1 MDHIWLIGMM
11 GSGKSTVGRSLADR
25 LGCPFY
31 DTDAI
36 IEDAA
41 GSTVSELF
49 ERAGEAA
56 FREQERFA
64 IADVAGLPP
73 GVVATGGGA
82 VLDQRNVGKMKAT
95 GSIVLLAAA
104 VEVAAERIGG
114 RSDRPL
120 LAGRDAGALHSI
132 ADDRDERYRAA
143 ADVVVD
149 ADGSV
154 ETVVGLVEAACNAL

>member
-11 GSGKSTVGRSLADR
+11 GSGKSTVGRCLADR
-25 LGCPFY
+25 LGRPLY
-31 DTDAI
+31 DIDAI
-36 IEDAA
+36 IEDAV

-56 FREQERFA
+56 FREQERRA
-64 IADVAGLPP
+64 IANVAGLPP

-82 VLDQRNVGKMKAT
+82 VLDERNVDTMKSA
-95 GSIVLLAAA
+95 GSIVLLAAD
-104 VEVAAERIGG
+104 VEVVAERIGG
-114 RSDRPL
+114 GNDRPL
-120 LAGRDAGALHSI
+120 LAGGDGGALHSI
-132 ADDRDERYRAA
+132 ANERDARYRAA

-149 ADGSV
+149 GNGSV